1 MYIRYGEKVS
11 WHFEESSKTTAE
23 MGGIKTVSAE
33 IKGKNVYTLLQK
45 ESGVHRVQRVPTTE
59 SSGRIHTSTATVA
72 VLPIVNPITVEI
84 KREDLDE
91 QFYRSGGKGGQNVN
105 KVSTAVRLKHNP
117 TGLVVECQEA
127 RTQLK
132 NREKAMEILRAR
144 LYQIMLEE
152 QVESISDLRSGQVG
166 TGERSE
172 KIRTYNYP
180 QDRITDHRIKKS
192 FGNIQKVMDGELDK
206 ILKTLQE

>member
-1 MYIRYGEKVS
+1 
-11 WHFEESSKTTAE
+11 
-23 MGGIKTVSAE
+23 
-33 IKGKNVYTLLQK
+33 
-45 ESGVHRVQRVPTTE
+45 
-59 SSGRIHTSTATVA
+59 
-72 VLPIVNPITVEI
+72 
-84 KREDLDE
+84 
-91 QFYRSGGKGGQNVN
+91 
-105 KVSTAVRLKHNP
+105 
-117 TGLVVECQEA
+117 
-127 RTQLK
+127 
-132 NREKAMEILRAR
+132 MEILRAR